1 MPPRIPTQSLQLASS
16 RCSAAT
22 AASPLERALLACH
35 SLLTFP
41 SSSRQFSATTSRSVA
56 RNVSRDKQ
64 KYLEWM
70 KTRGKELKH
79 HKRGNTN
86 YVAGDFAKG
95 QPFPSNKTFTSYP
108 VLSEDA
114 REMIYKRVV
123 EKEEPV
129 MVVSADLGV
138 DHRRVAAV
146 VRMKAVEKEWERT
159 VRDAHLVVLLH
170 LICLPPLFYDDYN
183 KNSISLEDSTMW
195 LRNKLCEPL

>member
-1 MPPRIPTQSLQLASS
+1 
-16 RCSAAT
+16 
-22 AASPLERALLACH
+22 
-35 SLLTFP
+35 
-41 SSSRQFSATTSRSVA
+41 
-56 RNVSRDKQ
+56 
-64 KYLEWM
+64 M
-70 KTRGKELKH
+70 KTKGKELKH
-79 HKRGNTN
+79 HKRGQTN
-86 YVAGDFAKG
+86 YVGGSDVKG
-95 QPFPSNKTFTSYP
+95 LPFPSNKTFTSYP

-114 REMIYKRVV
+114 REMIYRRVV

-159 VRDAHLVVLLH
+159 VRDAQSIMLLH
-170 LICLPPLFYDDYN
+170 PIRLLPLFYDDYN